1 MGGWGEYGLAMGLF
15 IASHFLPRIG
25 GLRERLIGAVGRR
38 MYFSVYGMVS
48 LLLLAWVILAAG
60 RAPYVELWAQMP
72 WMRWLPNL
80 AMPLA
85 GLLAICGAGVNNPWT
100 LGGRGD
106 AESATSDAPGF
117 AALSRHPLLIAL
129 GLWAA
134 AHGVV
139 NGDLAHL
146 TLFGAFAALA
156 FGAIPLFD
164 RRAARALGKQAPA
177 FFARTAILS
186 PAPLANRRWWRAI
199 GRRMAIRATIA
210 LIVWLGLLHLHAP
223 VIGVSPFP

>member
-38 MYFSVYGMVS
+38 MYFSVYGMLS
-48 LLLLAWVILAAG
+48 LLLLAWVIVAAG
-60 RAPYVELWAQMP
+60 RAPYVELWTQMP

-85 GLLAICGAGVNNPWT
+85 GLLVICGAGVNNPWT

-106 AESATSDAPGF
+106 VKSATGGAPGF
-117 AALSRHPLLIAL
+117 AALSRHPLLVAL

-134 AHGVV
+134 SHAVV

-146 TLFGAFAALA
+146 TLFG
-156 FGAIPLFD
+156 D
-164 RRAARALGKQAPA
+164 
-177 FFARTAILS
+177 S
-186 PAPLANRRWWRAI
+186 RRWPLGRYRCLTCAQRGRLAVRRPRSLSARRSCRPHRWRI
-199 GRRMAIRATIA
+199 GAGGGR
-210 LIVWLGLLHLHAP
+210 WG
-223 VIGVSPFP
+223 GE

>member
-15 IASHFLPRIG
+15 IASHFLLRIG

-38 MYFSVYGMVS
+38 MYFSVYGMLS
-48 LLLLAWVILAAG
+48 LLLLAWVIVAAG
-60 RAPYVELWAQMP
+60 RAPYVELWTQMP

-85 GLLAICGAGVNNPWT
+85 GLLVICGAGVNNPWT

-106 AESATSDAPGF
+106 VKSATGGAPGF
-117 AALSRHPLLIAL
+117 AALSRHPLLVAL

-134 AHGVV
+134 SHAVV

-146 TLFGAFAALA
+146 TLFGGFAALA
-156 FGAIPLFD
+156 LGAIPLFD
-164 RRAARALGKQAPA
+164 MRAARALGGQAPA
-177 FFARTAILS
+177 FFERTAILS
-186 PAPLANRRWWRAI
+186 PAPLANRGWWRAM
-199 GRRMAIRATIA
+199 GRRMTIRVTVAAA
-210 LIVWLGLLHLHAP
+210 LWLALLHLHAP